1 MSLDSF
7 YLGINSTDNVE
18 ITPNWGD
25 YQKTKKQITT
35 KTRKSNGDGSIY
47 KFGDFDNIIIKLKNI
62 SKVDKTAINRY
73 WGDGNQL
80 PFWVNSGGVSD
91 ISSVM
96 IVNPTSPID
105 KFSMPY
111 YDRYDGKIIL
121 SGY

>member
-7 YLGINSTDNVE
+7 YLGISSTDNIKLSPV
-18 ITPNWGD
+18 WGD
-25 YQKTKKQITT
+25 YQKTKKQITA
-35 KTRKSNGDGSIY
+35 KARKANGEGSIY

-62 SKVDKTAINRY
+62 SKDDKTAINRY
-73 WGDGNQL
+73 WEDGNQL
-80 PFWVNSGGVSD
+80 LFWVNSGGVSD
-91 ISSVM
+91 VSSVM
-96 IVNPTSPID
+96 IINPMSPID